1 MQKSDKVIISTMTL
15 FTSLFTYWYAKAAEK
30 DAAPYVMIGGFLG
43 SLLGEV
49 IADKVKKDDSKQ
61 E

>member
-1 MQKSDKVIISTMTL
+1 MQKTEKAIISTMTL
-15 FTSLFTYWYAKAAEK
+15 FTSLVSYWYAKAAEK

-49 IADKVKKDDSKQ
+49 IADRIKKDDKMEQ
-61 E
+61 

>member
-1 MQKSDKVIISTMTL
+1 MQKSEKVIISTMTL
-15 FTSLFTYWYAKAAEK
+15 FTSLFSYWYARAAEK

-49 IADKVKKDDSKQ
+49 IAERVKK
-61 E
+61 EGE